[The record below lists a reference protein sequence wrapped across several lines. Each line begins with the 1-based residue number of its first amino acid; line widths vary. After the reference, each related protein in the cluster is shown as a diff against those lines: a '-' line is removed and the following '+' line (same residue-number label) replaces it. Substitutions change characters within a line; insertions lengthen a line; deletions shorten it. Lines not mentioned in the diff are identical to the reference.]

1 MSEKS
6 RVPALERFTK
16 VLQVL
21 CEQQRTAG
29 ELLKL
34 TGMPKS
40 TLYILL
46 DEMESYGYIRQNA
59 DGKYQLWSR
68 LISLGEKAR
77 ESIDIKDMVSPA
89 LQMLLSQVDCLAVHY
104 GEMNKNHAYYI
115 IKKISPKAGMSILSR
130 EGMEVNLVHAGL
142 GKCLLAFQ
150 DDETVNSIIPKL
162 DFTPK
167 TATSIKS
174 ERELREEIARIRKQK
189 WAFDNSEGEE
199 EIRCVAVPVFTRT
212 GRFIGAISIVGTLNQ
227 FSDDK
232 LDNIVSKTVECS
244 KNISSSLA

>member
-1 MSEKS
+1 MVEKS

-16 VLQVL
+16 ILEVLFAHQS
-21 CEQQRTAG
+21 TAG
-29 ELLKL
+29 ELLKI
-34 TGMPKS
+34 TQMPKS

-46 DEMESYGYIRQNA
+46 DEMENYGYIRQNS
-59 DGKYQLWSR
+59 DGRYQLWSR
-68 LISLGEKAR
+68 LIQFGDKAS

-89 LQMLLSQVDCLAVHY
+89 LEMLLSQIECLAVHY
-104 GEMNKNHAYYI
+104 GEMSRNHAYYI

-130 EGMEVNLVHAGL
+130 EGMEINLVHAGL
-142 GKCLLAFQ
+142 GKCILAFQ
-150 DDETVNSIIPKL
+150 DDATINTIIPKL

-167 TATSIKS
+167 TPTSIKS
-174 ERELREEIARIRKQK
+174 ERELREEIARIREKK
-189 WAFDNSEGEE
+189 WAFDNSEGEA

-232 LDNIVSKTVECS
+232 LDLIVSRTMECA

>member
-1 MSEKS
+1 MTEKS
-6 RVPALERFTK
+6 RVPALERFTRI
-16 VLQVL
+16 LEIL
-21 CEQQRTAG
+21 CEQQRSSG

-34 TGMPKS
+34 TKMPKS
-40 TLYILL
+40 SLYLLL
-46 DEMESYGYIRQNA
+46 DEMESYGYIRQNI

-68 LISLGEKAR
+68 LINYGEKAS

-89 LQMLLSQVDCLAVHY
+89 LEMLLSQVECLAVHY
-104 GEMNKNHAYYI
+104 GEMSKNHAYYI
-115 IKKISPKAGMSILSR
+115 IKKVSPKAGMTILSR

-142 GKCLLAFQ
+142 GKCILAFQ
-150 DDETVNSIIPKL
+150 DDETINRIIPKL

-174 ERELREEIARIRKQK
+174 ERELRNEIAKIREQN

-212 GRFIGAISIVGTLNQ
+212 KRFIGAISIVGTLNQ

-232 LDNIVSKTVECS
+232 VNNIVSKTIECA